1 MPGANPRGTYLVIA
15 EDLRKG
21 VGHLVGTQARLPSE
35 AELMGVYGASRTTIR
50 RALDVLAAEGLI
62 ESHAGRGWQVV
73 AGNSTETSRPLAER
87 LAALVAER
95 QLDVGDK
102 IPAESEL
109 CQLFGVSR
117 TSLRRA
123 LGQLEGAG
131 ILEAKQG
138 KGRFVRALPP
148 AAATS

>member
-1 MPGANPRGTYLVIA
+1 
-15 EDLRKG
+15 
-21 VGHLVGTQARLPSE
+21 
-35 AELMGVYGASRTTIR
+35 MGVYGASRTTIR